1 MSKKVAKWEEEY
13 KKYAHKEYDEEYK
26 KLKAKFE
33 RNPENIKWTNEPDD
47 KSIKNS
53 IREGKEQ
60 YERYKKMG
68 RIKENLPKVKNLI
81 QYRRGLEKEIKEID
95 KEIKLRE
102 NLKLINQ
109 KQETLEKKN
118 ETLEKD
124 LADLRNKYYDIEL
137 QLKKKDLSDDKRT
150 ELENELPELQK
161 KIDNNNIEFS
171 KNEQEISKNKQKIT
185 ESDKSSKNKSKLS
198 RISDE
203 ELNNKKLDLSTKISK
218 CNMACK
224 YMMQGK
230 SWDAIE
236 AKLDRWNDEKNIAKQ
251 YTVKQGSSENSNPIR
266 RKLDF
271 IKNKEQELQ
280 QKRTDLE
287 KRKDEFDKK
296 LEKLQT
302 TENTKWYQF
311 VKRFNNWRTKRK
323 VTADLQ
329 KEKKDIEK
337 DEELL
342 EEELNKIK
350 GNVELEATIK
360 SEDKKGD
367 SFKEQLK
374 MIAEKGIKNVNKEK
388 FAQMKIEAANRYADK
403 YGNDKKDSRYNH
415 QDGVDR

>member
-33 RNPENIKWTNEPDD
+33 RKPENIKWTNEPDD

-102 NLKLINQ
+102 NLKSINQ

-150 ELENELPELQK
+150 ELENKLPELQK

-230 SWDAIE
+230 SWNAIE
-236 AKLDRWNDEKNIAKQ
+236 VKLDSWDKSR
-251 YTVKQGSSENSNPIR
+251 YTAEHSNPMARRLATSRIKSPINRAKEDLEQRKTELKR
-266 RKLDF
+266 RKEEHIRKCNALD
-271 IKNKEQELQ
+271 
-280 QKRTDLE
+280 
-287 KRKDEFDKK
+287 
-296 LEKLQT
+296 T
-302 TENTKWYQF
+302 TQDTKWYQF
-311 VKRFNNWRTKRK
+311 VQRFKNWRTKNS
-323 VTADLQ
+323 VT
-329 KEKKDIEK
+329 KELE
-337 DEELL
+337 DEEEALI
-342 EEELNKIK
+342 EEQEAIKEAEKI
-350 GNVELEATIK
+350 IK
-360 SEDKKGD
+360 QREEKLKD
-367 SFKEQLK
+367 SKTTGKDDDFKSYLK
-374 MIAEKGIKNVNKEK
+374 AIAEKGMDSINREK
-388 FAQMKIEAANRYADK
+388 IAKMKKEAADRYADK
-403 YGNDKKDSRYNH
+403 YGKDQDGNIIPSRYNK
-415 QDGVDR
+415 QDGVNR